1 MKESIVEFLSS
12 LTGNP
17 RVTVILFSMFP
28 LVELKGAIPVGEA
41 LGLGLWRSALLS
53 YIGSTLIAVPV
64 FFLLKPVFAL
74 MKKWKFIAGL
84 VEKTENVFLRRAEKL
99 AEKTDGNAGRRERV
113 MLMVGVYAF
122 IAVPLPLTG
131 VWTGTAVAVF
141 LGMKFREIIL
151 PVTLGNLTAGAAI
164 TLLTYYFRDYVEY
177 IILGLFALAII
188 MLAVFIIKVALSKPK
203 REE

>member
-84 VEKTENVFLRRAEKL
+84 VEKTENVFRRRAEKL

-113 MLMVGVYAF
+113 MLMVGV
-122 IAVPLPLTG
+122 
-131 VWTGTAVAVF
+131 
-141 LGMKFREIIL
+141 
-151 PVTLGNLTAGAAI
+151 
-164 TLLTYYFRDYVEY
+164 
-177 IILGLFALAII
+177 
-188 MLAVFIIKVALSKPK
+188 
-203 REE
+203 

>member
-84 VEKTENVFLRRAEKL
+84 VEKTENVFRRRAEKL

-141 LGMKFREIIL
+141 LGMKFREIIM

-164 TLLTYYFRDYVEY
+164 TLLTYFFRDYVEY

>member
-84 VEKTENVFLRRAEKL
+84 VEKTENVFRRRAEKL

-164 TLLTYYFRDYVEY
+164 TLLTYFFRDYVEY